1 MELPLTEL
9 QQKAISQSVGHE
21 DIRTTFGSYGYGK
34 IDENRQVEIIR
45 EIDFEGKN
53 KEVRQFI
60 DIETARQLLRE
71 ANNEKVDN

>member
-1 MELPLTEL
+1 MELPLTEV

-45 EIDFEGKN
+45 GIDFERQS
-53 KEVRQFI
+53 KETKLSLNEET
-60 DIETARQLLRE
+60 IEQL
-71 ANNEKVDN
+71 AEKIKRKMKE